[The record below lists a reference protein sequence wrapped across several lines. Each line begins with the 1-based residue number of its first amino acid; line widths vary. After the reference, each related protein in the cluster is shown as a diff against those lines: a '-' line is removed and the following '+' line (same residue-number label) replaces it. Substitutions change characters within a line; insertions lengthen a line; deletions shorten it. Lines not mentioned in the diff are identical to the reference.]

1 MAKDIFADIITS
13 KPNADIERKGILPNN
28 IY

>member
-1 MAKDIFADIITS
+1 MAKEILADIITS
-13 KPNADIERKGILPNN
+13 RPNADIERKGILPNN